1 VGRRRCRRHGGAA
14 PSHRVKAARE
24 QAAQEVAVAE
34 RERRLRDIRD
44 ELDERI
50 DKVDDAAQEAATQV
64 GGEAMSHVDALDRT
78 LRDFLADAL
87 SGGRSAIGVAP
98 SG

>member
-1 VGRRRCRRHGGAA
+1 MTVTGGR
-14 PSHRVKAARE
+14 PPTPE
-24 QAAQEVAVAE
+24 E
-34 RERRLRDIRD
+34 RIDTLERRLRDVRD